1 MSLVTSCLLGV
12 SILFEIVSAGVLA
25 YAIATSKVDSKKII
39 KTVLIGTVA
48 YAIVTIIIQ
57 FIGVVI
63 PFVLF
68 PIIFGTLGSQTGKKF
83 NTVGFISLIA
93 YLISLFIL
101 PMISNKYEDSISYQI
116 LDGLVEELGGELT
129 PTQFGILNI
138 SSNLSDGSMNYL
150 FIMFFGAILFAI
162 LYFDMALLRKN
173 SAQVI
178 MGSVISVFTLGM
190 LYFDYRIFNSKS
202 FVGKL
207 AGYGLSKL
215 GFSLSVF
222 SVVVI
227 VLAALPA
234 ITAYLRNKKENT

>member
-1 MSLVTSCLLGV
+1 MSLEISCLLGI
-12 SILFEIVSAGVLA
+12 SFLCEIVSAGVLA
-25 YAIATSKVDSKKII
+25 YAIATSKADSKKII

-48 YAIVTIIIQ
+48 YAIVTIKIQ
-57 FIGVVI
+57 VIGVVI

-93 YLISLFIL
+93 YLISLFVL

-116 LDGLVEELGGELT
+116 LDGLVEELGGKLT
-129 PTQFGILNI
+129 PTQFDILNF
-138 SSNLSDGSMNYL
+138 SYNLSDGSTCFL
-150 FIMFFGAILFAI
+150 FIMFCGAILFAI
-162 LYFDMALLRKN
+162 
-173 SAQVI
+173 
-178 MGSVISVFTLGM
+178 

-207 AGYGLSKL
+207 AGYGLSKV
-215 GFSLSVF
+215 GVSLSVF

>member
-1 MSLVTSCLLGV
+1 MSLEISCLLGI
-12 SILFEIVSAGVLA
+12 SFLFEIVCAGVLA
-25 YAIATSKVDSKKII
+25 YAIATSKADSKKII

-48 YAIVTIIIQ
+48 YAIVTIKIQ
-57 FIGVVI
+57 VIGVVI

-93 YLISLFIL
+93 YLISLFVL

-116 LDGLVEELGGELT
+116 LDGLVEELGGKLT
-129 PTQFGILNI
+129 PTQFDILNF
-138 SSNLSDGSMNYL
+138 SYNLSDGSTCFL
-150 FIMFFGAILFAI
+150 FIMFCGAILFAI
-162 LYFDMALLRKN
+162 LYFDMALLRKD

-178 MGSVISVFTLGM
+178 MGSIISVFTLGM

>member
-1 MSLVTSCLLGV
+1 
-12 SILFEIVSAGVLA
+12 
-25 YAIATSKVDSKKII
+25 
-39 KTVLIGTVA
+39 
-48 YAIVTIIIQ
+48 
-57 FIGVVI
+57 
-63 PFVLF
+63 
-68 PIIFGTLGSQTGKKF
+68 
-83 NTVGFISLIA
+83 
-93 YLISLFIL
+93 
-101 PMISNKYEDSISYQI
+101 MISNKYEDSISYQI

-190 LYFDYRIFNSKS
+190 LYFDYRIFHSKS
-202 FVGKL
+202 LVGKL
-207 AGYGLSKL
+207 AGYGLTKL

-222 SVVVI
+222 SIVI
-227 VLAALPA
+227 LILSILPV
-234 ITAYLRNKKENT
+234 ITAYLCNKKEST

>member
-150 FIMFFGAILFAI
+150 FIMFFGAILFAM
-162 LYFDMALLRKN
+162 YFDMALLRKN

-190 LYFDYRIFNSKS
+190 LYFDYRIFHSKS
-202 FVGKL
+202 LVGKL
-207 AGYGLSKL
+207 AGYGLTKL

-222 SVVVI
+222 SIVI
-227 VLAALPA
+227 LILSILPV
-234 ITAYLRNKKENT
+234 ITAYLCNKKEST